1 MDDGNIVGTIDVAEL
16 ALYLF
21 FLFFA
26 GLIFWLRREDRRE
39 GYPLEEEDGRLLPDG
54 GPLSKAPT
62 KTFKLPNGKGTHSV
76 PHPDDRDPVDIAAKQ
91 REPFPGSPYIPTGN
105 PLEDGIGPAGYAQR
119 AKWPDQDRHGHNRL
133 VPMSASDEITIAP
146 LSKDPRGLTVIAADG
161 KTAGT
166 VRDLWVDREEH
177 VIRYLEVDTGTRTAL
192 APMTM
197 ARIWG
202 GRVLLDAINADDY
215 AGVPQLSVAGQITRD
230 EEERIVA
237 YFGGGYLYANQER
250 QEPFI

>member
-1 MDDGNIVGTIDVAEL
+1 MADGNIVGTLDVAEL
-16 ALYLF
+16 ALLLF

-39 GYPLEEEDGRLLPDG
+39 GYPLEEEDGRLLAEG
-54 GPLSKAPT
+54 GPLSAALP
-62 KTFKLPNGKGTHSV
+62 KTFKLPHGKGTHSV
-76 PHPDDRDPVDIAAKQ
+76 PHKGGRDPVDIAARQ

-105 PLEDGIGPAGYAQR
+105 PLTDGIGPAGYAQR
-119 AKWPDQDRHGHNRL
+119 AKWPDQDAHGRNRIG
-133 VPMSASDEITIAP
+133 PMSASDAITIAP
-146 LSKDPRGLTVIAADG
+146 LSKDPRGLPVIAADG

-166 VRDLWVDREEH
+166 VRDLWVDHAEH
-177 VIRYLEVDTGTRTAL
+177 TIRYLEVDTGTGTAL

-202 GRVLLDAINADDY
+202 GRVLIDAINAGDY
-215 AGVPQLSVAGQITRD
+215 AGVPQVSTAGEITRD

-237 YFGGGYLYANQER
+237 YFGGGYLYANRDR